1 MELGMKLLAKI
12 GLFAHKAD
20 HVDPQY
26 DMRLQR
32 IGARELL
39 RAAQSGPISG
49 VLPDGVKNPHEHR
62 AT

>member
-1 MELGMKLLAKI
+1 MEYGMKLLAKI
-12 GLFAHKAD
+12 GLFAHKAN
-20 HVDPQY
+20 HVDPQF

-49 VLPDGVKNPHEHR
+49 ALPEGSRSPHEHR
-62 AT
+62 AV

>member
-1 MELGMKLLAKI
+1 MEYGMKILAKI

-20 HVDPQY
+20 HVDPQF

-32 IGARELL
+32 IGAREQL

-49 VLPDGVKNPHEHR
+49 ALAGGLKSPHEPR
-62 AT
+62 AI